1 MDKRK
6 LGVLFACL
14 LGTALAVYLS
24 GLLGQLM
31 HNYEAWSDAG
41 GMAGD
46 ALIQMPDPSI
56 TACIANAFTARGLKA
71 MLLLAAVGAGALIY
85 LKFSDRFGSRDFDE
99 RNFKRS
105 RSGVYG
111 TAGWMEPKEMQKVLR
126 LTPPDKAM
134 GAILGERDGKVYW
147 LPEDTRL
154 NKHVAIFGASGTG
167 KSRGVIRPCLLQCV
181 KRGESVILSDTK
193 SDLYND
199 MSEYFREN
207 GYEVR
212 VFNLVDPLHGDSWN
226 CMSDLHGDTL
236 MAQVLT
242 DVIISNT
249 SEGKGNHFW
258 DNGEAN
264 LLKALVMYVDHST
277 ALDEGR
283 KNLPEVYRF
292 LTQTSERELN
302 SLFERLPV
310 EHPAKAPYNLF
321 RQSSDTVRSGI
332 LLGLGT
338 RLQILQS
345 QAIRR
350 ITSRSDIDLALPAT
364 KKCAYFVIIS
374 DQESSLDF
382 LSSLFFSFL
391 FIRLVRYADS
401 TPEGRCPIPVNL
413 VLDEFNNLGSI
424 GGSGGRDF
432 ARSISTLRSRAVSV
446 MLATQSLPQLQNRYP
461 DNIWAE
467 ILGNCDTQIMLGCT
481 DSVTAEYT
489 SMRTGDMTVEV
500 NSTMTTRQTMAVA
513 QVIPQYRYSE
523 GVGKRR
529 LLTTDEVLRLSQDD
543 ILVMLRGQKVL
554 KCQRF
559 DYTRHPDAK
568 RLRRSSIQ
576 DYSPQPY
583 SEPMPLREHS
593 PKPIRP
599 TVSNLYET
607 ATPPENF

>member
-6 LGVLFACL
+6 LGILFACL
-14 LGTALAVYLS
+14 LGTMLAVYLS

-31 HNYEAWSDAG
+31 HNYEAWSQAG

-46 ALIQMPDPSI
+46 ALIQMPDPGPA
-56 TACIANAFTARGLKA
+56 ACIASAFTPSGLKA
-71 MLLLAAVGAGALIY
+71 MLLLAAVGAGVALY
-85 LKFSDRFGSRDFDE
+85 LKLSDRFGSKNFDE

-105 RSGVYG
+105 SSGVYG
-111 TAGWMEPKEMQKVLR
+111 TAGWMEPREMQKVLR
-126 LTPPDKAM
+126 LTAPDKAT
-134 GAILGERDGKVYW
+134 GTILGERDGKVYW

-154 NKHVAIFGASGTG
+154 NRHVAIFGASGTG
-167 KSRGVIRPCLLQCV
+167 KSRGVIRPCLFQCV

-199 MSEYFREN
+199 MSEYFRDN

-212 VFNLVDPLHGDSWN
+212 VFNLVDPTHGDSWN

-249 SEGKGNHFW
+249 SEGRGDHFW

-277 ALDEGR
+277 AFDEDR

-292 LTQTSERELN
+292 LTQTSEKELN

-310 EHPAKAPYNLF
+310 EHPARAPYNLF

-350 ITSRSDIDLALPAT
+350 ITGRSDIDLTLPAM

-401 TPEGRCPIPVNL
+401 TPEGRCPIAVSL

-489 SMRTGDMTVEV
+489 SVRTGDMTVEV

-529 LLTTDEVLRLSQDD
+529 LLTTDEVLRLPQDD

-576 DYSPQPY
+576 DYTPKPY
-583 SEPMPLREHS
+583 SEPMPFREPL

-599 TVSNLYET
+599 TVTNLYET

>member
-6 LGVLFACL
+6 LGILLASL
-14 LGTALAVYLS
+14 LGTVLAVYLA

-31 HNYEAWSDAG
+31 HNYEAWTKAG

-46 ALIQMPDPSI
+46 ALIQMPDPSPA
-56 TACIANAFTARGLKA
+56 ACIANAFTASGIKA
-71 MLLLAAVGAGALIY
+71 MLLLAAVGAGAALY
-85 LKFSDRFGSRDFDE
+85 LKFSDRFGSKNFDE

-105 RSGVYG
+105 SSGVYG

-126 LTPPDKAM
+126 LTVPDKAT
-134 GAILGERDGKVYW
+134 GTILGERDGKVYW

-154 NKHVAIFGASGTG
+154 NRHVAIFGASGTG
-167 KSRGVIRPCLLQCV
+167 KSRGVIRPCLFQCV

-199 MSEYFREN
+199 MSEYFRDN

-212 VFNLVDPLHGDSWN
+212 VFNLVDPAHGDSWN
-226 CMSDLHGDTL
+226 CMSDLGGDTL

-249 SEGKGNHFW
+249 SEGKGDHFW
-258 DNGEAN
+258 DNAEAN

-292 LTQTSERELN
+292 LTQTSEKELN

-310 EHPAKAPYNLF
+310 EHPAKAPFNLF
-321 RQSSDTVRSGI
+321 HQSSDTVRAGV

-350 ITSRSDIDLALPAT
+350 ITGRSDIDLTLSAV

-489 SMRTGDMTVEV
+489 SIRTGDMTVEV

-529 LLTTDEVLRLSQDD
+529 LLTTDEVLRLPQDD

-576 DYSPQPY
+576 DYIPKPY
-583 SEPMPLREHS
+583 SEPMPLREQS
-593 PKPIRP
+593 SQPIRP
-599 TVSNLYET
+599 TVTNLYET
-607 ATPPENF
+607 AIPPENF